1 MSKAATS
8 PTNRP
13 PIEESSP
20 PDSTPT
26 TPPAIRHINPAHL
39 WNTGEYGPDSY
50 NHTRIEIAVEGGQ
63 FLAALLMQHG
73 ADADSDGGNRLTA
86 CPNWTAGIGAAISAV
101 FDSISAAQSD
111 LARRA

>member
-1 MSKAATS
+1 MSKATPKPATAAAA
-8 PTNRP
+8 PTD
-13 PIEESSP
+13 
-20 PDSTPT
+20 DSAA

-73 ADADSDGGNRLTA
+73 ADADCDGGNRLTA

-101 FDSISAAQSD
+101 LDSISAAQSD
-111 LARRA
+111 LTRRA